1 MYKCRHAKKKFFSK
15 IGHYRRF
22 FVVILSMLVLCITVA
37 PTYAYF
43 TTSVKDIETGSGL
56 STLDIEN
63 GKANIHANFDDAN
76 WTDSDG
82 NIISEKINPDDN
94 TVIKY
99 GPVWLET
106 GDTNITTKV
115 DLLSEYELTNEI
127 DNDWNNGSNPCE
139 PFEVIVG
146 DIDNFGCGVLPD
158 AYDDKTT
165 TTNHSMDIFPDKYD
179 AKGTDRRMVGSR
191 FYYEYKANS
200 VIKANKWYSDDGD
213 DVTNK
218 WKYNLAAFYG
228 YKNSN
233 VNLIYD
239 GYTDRAIRGMDGGG
253 ENPTKDCIIDGK
265 NWRYLQSAEPITF
278 KYNKIHNDEEIEN
291 VTFQVFTDDIQ
302 SSVAS
307 KGVTTPFSKKTG
319 NFNVYLIGKDSNGF
333 EFKEEIDD
341 FAKVIND
348 YAQSGPIGNMRTL
361 KLPSKYFNRIKEA
374 SGLNNGLKLLID
386 NEGSKKKEASGL
398 NNGLK
403 LLIDNEEDGSK
414 IKGDSYA
421 IDFAKMTVNA
431 AASSTSKITI
441 YGQIKDDNDND
452 HHGIANAMVYAED
465 GSKAQA
471 DNDGNYKLTTTAGL
485 IRLKAVADGYVDT
498 VKNFDVFYSDSVN
511 IINKDIEMSSLSGKN
526 KDKYK
531 VTISVK
537 QCDLEGNELS
547 TIGYVES
554 KDVKGNDFK
563 LLKDGTVIQQP
574 IKLSLQPNCKYKLEY
589 ELKLNKKDNIDKN
602 NDFTVGFHLNNIK
615 IKGTQENNNG
625 WFSNG
630 TGYDYENGITY
641 KNTNDSNNSGS
652 NSSNAS
658 KATDTKIYFE
668 MPQNNDGSLWWQPV
682 TPKIS
687 YTNENDTPKVINT
700 SDISDISSEK
710 NGKWYCGITSDK
722 LVNAKIRVDEEEKEL
737 EEYIITVKVPQN
749 WKDKNNGSLKVHTWI
764 DGGEVISSGYNNV
777 GEIIGRGICTWNDDN
792 SFNMKI
798 DPKYKDKNIK
808 ILIYIDDANKF
819 TSNLK
824 FEKGAKSIDISDY
837 PNYAKNANGELPG
850 AITSGDLYC
859 FNTRRIFICTN

>member
-1 MYKCRHAKKKFFSK
+1 MYKCRHTKKKIFSK

-127 DNDWNNGSNPCE
+127 DNDWNNGSKPCE

-158 AYDDKTT
+158 AYKDGVT
-165 TTNHSMDIFPDKYD
+165 TTNHSMDIFPTEYD
-179 AKGTDRRMVGSR
+179 AKGTDRRMVSSR

-213 DVTNK
+213 DVTNI

-374 SGLNNGLKLLID
+374 SGLD
-386 NEGSKKKEASGL
+386 
-398 NNGLK
+398 NGLK
-403 LLIDNEEDGSK
+403 LLIDNEEDGDE
-414 IKGDSYA
+414 IKGDSYV

-431 AASSTSKITI
+431 AASSTTKITI
-441 YGQIKDDNDND
+441 TGTVKDDDGNPIKDA
-452 HHGIANAMVYAED
+452 IIYAED
-465 GSKAQA
+465 GSKSEPTKY
-471 DNDGNYKLTTTAGL
+471 NGEYSLTTTAGL
-485 IRLKAVADGYVDT
+485 VRLKAVKEGYVDT
-498 VKNFDVFYSDSVN
+498 IKNFDVFYFDSEELTG
-511 IINKDIEMSSLSGKN
+511 KDITMSSVDGKY
-526 KDKYK
+526 KYK
-531 VTISVK
+531 VKISVK
-537 QCDLEGNELS
+537 QCDPTGKELS

-554 KDVKGNDFK
+554 KDVKDSDFK
-563 LLKDGTVIQQP
+563 LVQDGTVVQQP
-574 IKLSLQPNCKYKLEY
+574 IKLALQPNCKYKLEY
-589 ELKLNKKDNIDKN
+589 ELTLNNKDSIDKN

-850 AITSGDLYC
+850 AITSGDLYF
-859 FNTRRIFICTN
+859 FNTRRVFICTN